1 MPTYEYE
8 CEKCKQQFSLVLSIA
23 EHDKKKITCPECKS
37 DNVKQIVSLFITQ
50 TSKKS

>member
-8 CEKCKQQFSLVLSIA
+8 CEACEKQFSLVLSIA
-23 EHDKKKITCPECKS
+23 EHDKKAITCPECKTKK
-37 DNVKQIVSLFITQ
+37 VKQIVSTFIAQ

>member
-8 CEKCKQQFSLVLSIA
+8 CDKCKKQFSLVLSIA
-23 EHDKKKITCPECKS
+23 EHDKKAVACPECKS
-37 DNVKQIVSLFITQ
+37 KKVKQIVSTFIAQ

>member
-8 CEKCKQQFSLVLSIA
+8 CQNCKKHFSRVLSIA
-23 EHDKKKITCPECKS
+23 EHDKKAVTCPKCKS
-37 DNVKQIVSLFITQ
+37 RKVKQILSPFTAQ